1 MNLRKWLIS
10 DAVDDDG
17 HWVLNERTQWV
28 INIIENRR
36 RRTGKGDLVV
46 LENKLTQLTS
56 SSIITSG
63 GWVVVV

>member
-10 DAVDDDG
+10 DAVDDG
-17 HWVLNERTQWV
+17 HRELNERTQRV

-36 RRTGKGDLVV
+36 RRTGKRDLVV